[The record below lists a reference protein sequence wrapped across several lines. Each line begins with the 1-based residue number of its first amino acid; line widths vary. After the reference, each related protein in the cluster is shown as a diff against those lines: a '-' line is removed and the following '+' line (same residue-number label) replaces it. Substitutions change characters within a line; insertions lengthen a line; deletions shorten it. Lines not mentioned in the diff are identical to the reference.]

1 LGELG
6 RVENTLEYPVVAKVI
21 SPDIPHKTDVGAIRV
36 DIRDSTEL
44 VRACKEIVDAA
55 KERQP
60 RAEINGVLVE
70 EMVNESGVEMF
81 IGVEDDAQFG
91 PLIVCGLGG
100 IFVEI
105 FEDVV
110 IRRAPIS
117 LEEARKMLTELK
129 GYPLLAGARGGAKV
143 DIEAL
148 VTALVRVS
156 EFAYQHRGALKEMD
170 LNPVIVA
177 TEGSGVIALDGLI
190 VWYGSG

>member
-1 LGELG
+1 
-6 RVENTLEYPVVAKVI
+6 
-21 SPDIPHKTDVGAIRV
+21 
-36 DIRDSTEL
+36 
-44 VRACKEIVDAA
+44 
-55 KERQP
+55 
-60 RAEINGVLVE
+60 
-70 EMVNESGVEMF
+70 MVNESGVEMF

-105 FEDVV
+105 FEDVG

-117 LEEARKMLTELK
+117 PEEARQMLTELK
-129 GYPLLAGARGGAKV
+129 GYHLLAGARGSAKA

-177 TEGSGVIALDGLI
+177 TEGSGIIALDGLI